1 MKLGIRDDAMD
12 AGGEDE
18 RKHEVRQLRVDIDR
32 LRFLH
37 VALDTSAD
45 RGVILA
51 TSKELRERQDRLA
64 QLESPGWID

>member
-1 MKLGIRDDAMD
+1 MD

-32 LRFLH
+32 LRFLLH

-64 QLESPGWID
+64 QLESPGCD